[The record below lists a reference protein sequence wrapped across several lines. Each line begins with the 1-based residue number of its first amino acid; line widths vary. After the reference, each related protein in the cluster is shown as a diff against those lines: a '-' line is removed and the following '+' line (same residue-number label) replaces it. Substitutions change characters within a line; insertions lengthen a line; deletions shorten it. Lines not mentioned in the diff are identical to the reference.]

1 MGEVESST
9 TESPYPPNSRA
20 WFVVGTLTIAWVL
33 AYLDR
38 TIITLLTPA
47 LKVDLN
53 LSDTRVSIVQGLAF
67 SLFFALAGLPLG
79 RLVDRGNRRNIIIA
93 GVLCWSVMTLC
104 CGLATTYWQLLAA
117 RVGVGIGEACLAPAS
132 FSILADYLA
141 PARRGKAI
149 GIVSSGYAV
158 GTAGSNILG
167 GLLLK
172 MIGHR
177 SEVWV
182 PLLGNIAPWRFVFL
196 VFAVPG
202 ILIALLMLLVKEPL
216 RRGTAAQ
223 RSESFTPYL
232 LANAPVFLCIYA
244 ACALAAIVA
253 LGFTLWGP
261 VALMRVHGMSVG
273 DAGLVLGSI
282 QLVTGFIAGFTGGYV
297 SDLMM
302 NRNPLDGR
310 LRVLALIAPLMAVSV
325 LLFCLPVGLT
335 ASLIGYGGIKMGFTM
350 MYAAAYV
357 AVQELAP
364 STMRGQAIAVLVLV
378 VNLVGMGAGPTVIAM
393 VTDYGFRDESKIMG
407 SILVVCLT
415 STLLCW
421 VFATLA
427 VRPSRRLRQTMLT
440 SATT

>member
-1 MGEVESST
+1 MS
-9 TESPYPPNSRA
+9 ESPYPPRSRA

-38 TIITLLTPA
+38 TIITLLIPA
-47 LKVDLN
+47 LKADLS
-53 LSDTRVSIVQGLAF
+53 LSDTRVSVVQGLAF
-67 SLFFALAGLPLG
+67 SLFFALAGIPLG
-79 RLVDRGNRRNIIIA
+79 RLVDRSNRRNIIIA
-93 GVLCWSVMTLC
+93 GVLCWSLMTIC
-104 CGLATTYWQLLAA
+104 CGLATTYWQLFAA

-132 FSILADYLA
+132 FSILADYLE

-149 GIVSSGYAV
+149 GIVSSGYAI

-167 GLLLK
+167 GLTLK
-172 MIGHR
+172 LIGSR
-177 SEVWV
+177 SEVWI
-182 PLLGNIAPWRFVFL
+182 PLLGDIAPWRFVFL
-196 VFAVPG
+196 IFAIPG
-202 ILIALLMLLVKEPL
+202 LLIALLMLLVKEPV
-216 RRGTAAQ
+216 RRGAAAG

-232 LANAPVFLCIYA
+232 RANAPVFLCIYA

-261 VALMRVHGMSVG
+261 VALMRVHGMSAS
-273 DAGLVLGSI
+273 DAGLLLGSI
-282 QLVTGFIAGFTGGYV
+282 QLVSGFVAGFAGGYF
-297 SDLMM
+297 SDLMVS
-302 NRNPLDGR
+302 RNPLDGR
-310 LRVLALIAPLMAVSV
+310 LRVLALIAPIMAMSV
-325 LLFCLPVGLT
+325 LLFCLPVGLS
-335 ASLIGYGGIKMGFTM
+335 ASLIGYGGIKIGFTM

-378 VNLVGMGAGPTVIAM
+378 VNLVGMGAGPTLIAM
-393 VTDYGFRDESKIMG
+393 VTDYGFRDETKITG

-427 VRPSRRLRQTMLT
+427 MRPSRRLMQTMLA
-440 SATT
+440 SDTT